1 MCNRRYRWNINI
13 HTHTH
18 TYIYIFFFFFQ
29 RLKAVGV
36 REVLM
41 EKESFEMGSERYL
54 GYIKTM
60 IKEVQEETREWTIL
74 WRQENWGLCNRD
86 QGTAG
91 LSEVCQGQKRQEIRL
106 ERRYR
111 SRLCECSRLSL
122 ACLWYLVD
130 TSSVKPKPRV
140 EGIELGKDLR

>member
-1 MCNRRYRWNINI
+1 MEYKYT

-18 TYIYIFFFFFQ
+18 TYIYIYIFFFFSEAL
-29 RLKAVGV
+29 LKAVGV

-54 GYIKTM
+54 SYIKTRR
-60 IKEVQEETREWTIL
+60 KGVQEETGAWTAL
-74 WRQENWGLCNRD
+74 WRQENRGLCNRE

-91 LSEVCQGQKRQEIRL
+91 LSEVCQGQKRQERRL

>member
-1 MCNRRYRWNINI
+1 MEYKYT

-18 TYIYIFFFFFQ
+18 TYIYIYFFFFQ

-60 IKEVQEETREWTIL
+60 RKEVQEETRE
-74 WRQENWGLCNRD
+74 
-86 QGTAG
+86 
-91 LSEVCQGQKRQEIRL
+91 
-106 ERRYR
+106 
-111 SRLCECSRLSL
+111 
-122 ACLWYLVD
+122 
-130 TSSVKPKPRV
+130 
-140 EGIELGKDLR
+140 